1 MKEGERR
8 RGKWGVSFT
17 KMGKIEEEEIWREGQ
32 EFGFGQAK
40 FRILLDI
47 PVEFLGRQLDV

>member
-17 KMGKIEEEEIWREGQ
+17 KMGKTEEEEIWWEGQ